1 MVLNVGK
8 FALSSIFVLILM
20 ISCSVMYETDEP
32 EVTKTDTANI
42 RTEIVADA
50 KTYVRTRYRYAS
62 TSPNKGFDCS
72 GFSSFI
78 LNKFGLSVPRSTA
91 HQAKLGRKI
100 KLHEAQEGDLIF
112 FGKRKRV
119 SHVAL
124 VVKNDNGNITVVHS
138 TNSKGVIVENIN
150 NSRYWKRRVLFAR
163 DVVSTDTQL

>member
-8 FALSSIFVLILM
+8 FALPSIFVLILM

-32 EVTKTDTANI
+32 EIVKTDTTNL

-62 TSPNKGFDCS
+62 TNPNKGFDCS

-78 LNKFGLSVPRSTA
+78 LNKYGFSIPRSTTN
-91 HQAKLGRKI
+91 QATLGKKI
-100 KLHEAQEGDLIF
+100 SLHEVQEGDLVF

-119 SHVAL
+119 SHVAI

-150 NSRYWKRRVLFAR
+150 NSPYWKKRVLFAR
-163 DVVSTDTQL
+163 DVVGPDMQL